1 MYNKTM
7 SEQKLTHNEYQIGDV
22 VRTLEPFGPNAA
34 GSVGMV
40 YEINSATNGQD
51 LPIISVI
58 LVNGHDIGCF
68 TGDEQADSLVRLG
81 RVDLD
86 YSYSSPG
93 QLMADY
99 RRGYFRWALEE
110 AQLLSEQKEAAA
122 VESVNG

>member
-1 MYNKTM
+1 MNEKR
-7 SEQKLTHNEYQIGDV
+7 LTHDEYQIGDV
-22 VRTLEPFGPNAA
+22 IQTLEPFGPNAA
-34 GSVGMV
+34 GIVGIV
-40 YEINSATNGQD
+40 YEISSATNGSD
-51 LPIISVI
+51 SPIISVI

-68 TGDEQADSLVRLG
+68 TSDEQAESLVRLG

-99 RRGYFRWALEE
+99 RRGHFRWALEE

>member
-1 MYNKTM
+1 MN
-7 SEQKLTHNEYQIGDV
+7 EQKLTHNEYQIGDV
-22 VRTLEPFGPNAA
+22 VQTLEPFGPNAA
-34 GSVGMV
+34 GSIGIV
-40 YEINSATNGQD
+40 YEINSIINGQD

-58 LVNGHDIGCF
+58 LANGHDIGCF
-68 TGDEQADSLVRLG
+68 TGDEQTESLMRLG

-99 RRGYFRWALEE
+99 RRGYFRWVLEE

-122 VESVNG
+122 VESVND